1 MIIFPCFFHCFIWN
15 PGKSGRWKVVIDS
28 VGNWAIDPHLGTCWM
43 FVLCWCQLDGHRCSP
58 GWLAGGPAPRPK
70 FHRNLILHC
79 LSSPWKWQF
88 HGYNKFSILAALIKI
103 KCMLHC
109 FVRNSQRKVV
119 SIGDFHNNI
128 YNKSKLIGIGRFGS
142 SNQVRPKK
150 KITEIPTLFEH
161 PQIPT

>member
-1 MIIFPCFFHCFIWN
+1 
-15 PGKSGRWKVVIDS
+15 
-28 VGNWAIDPHLGTCWM
+28 
-43 FVLCWCQLDGHRCSP
+43 
-58 GWLAGGPAPRPK
+58 
-70 FHRNLILHC
+70 
-79 LSSPWKWQF
+79 
-88 HGYNKFSILAALIKI
+88 
-103 KCMLHC
+103 MLHC

-161 PQIPT
+161 PQIPTQTPLLTHKRIVIVTRAVTIR